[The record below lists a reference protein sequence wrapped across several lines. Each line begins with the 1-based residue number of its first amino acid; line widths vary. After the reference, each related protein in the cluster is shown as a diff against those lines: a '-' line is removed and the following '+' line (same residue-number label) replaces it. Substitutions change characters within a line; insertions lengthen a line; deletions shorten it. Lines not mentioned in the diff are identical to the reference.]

1 MVDSVPLMKAVFAV
15 LLLLFQ
21 LQPVLGTVVCLGPS
35 DRAKQECK
43 MPDHGQM
50 PKTSITIASIAAQ
63 NCQSAAICAPAPLAI
78 PAWFTQLET
87 ATPLLEGGTSLAAT
101 LLGISPAP
109 PFHPPRA

>member
-1 MVDSVPLMKAVFAV
+1 MKAVFAV
-15 LLLLFQ
+15 LLLLSQ
-21 LQPVLGTVVCLGPS
+21 LQPVLGTVVCLGLS
-35 DRAKQECK
+35 DRPTKQECK

-50 PKTSITIASIAAQ
+50 PGTSVTMAGAAAQ
-63 NCQSAAICAPAPLAI
+63 GCQSAAICAPAPLAI

-87 ATPLLEGGTSLAAT
+87 VTPLLDKGASLAPT